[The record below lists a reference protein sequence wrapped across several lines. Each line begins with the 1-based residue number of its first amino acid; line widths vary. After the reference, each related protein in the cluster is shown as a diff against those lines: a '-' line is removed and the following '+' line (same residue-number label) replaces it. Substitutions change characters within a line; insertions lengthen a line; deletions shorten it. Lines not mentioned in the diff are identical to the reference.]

1 MSAGCKAEQQ
11 LLHPGPTAGRGLQQ
25 GSDQAGMG
33 WGGRVARIFC
43 WILGSK
49 INAGRKGQAI
59 RQKAQII
66 SKKKGINE

>member
-33 WGGRVARIFC
+33 WDGEE
-43 WILGSK
+43 GSPGFFVGFWEVK
-49 INAGRKGQAI
+49 
-59 RQKAQII
+59 
-66 SKKKGINE
+66 